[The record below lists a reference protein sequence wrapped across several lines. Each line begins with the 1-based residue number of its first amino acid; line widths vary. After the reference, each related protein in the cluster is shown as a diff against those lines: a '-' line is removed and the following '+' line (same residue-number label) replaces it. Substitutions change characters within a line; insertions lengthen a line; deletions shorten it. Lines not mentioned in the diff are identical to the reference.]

1 MKDLMS
7 ASSRKPYVYVNI
19 LFVFI
24 ISVSFATGCASTG
37 QMGVGKLTN
46 VSKDHKYNI
55 VNNTYTDET
64 HNFQVTLPNSKWT
77 IKPTNVPLGDA
88 IQIAALERDEYSL
101 YTSLSVSKHYQKSL
115 IKFASIGTLN
125 PKEAKFTYIA
135 GKRAFYASKEMEK
148 NGFKCAVI
156 GYKFVN
162 DGIGYIFSTAYPF
175 QFVGH
180 EPLHVEIDELLNSF
194 NFLDEEKG
202 IKNDQEISVSGPSA
216 MEKLSN
222 VAVLDMIDLGS
233 DKPSEKTTILTNELQ
248 NILTNTG
255 KFECIDRRNLEGV
268 IEELELQQ
276 SGMVSGNSA
285 MKVGQL
291 LGARYLISSNLGHIG
306 ETIVIYI
313 QITNA
318 ENGKIIKTASARC
331 RKCSD
336 DMLLESISR
345 LVTKFTSL

>member
-1 MKDLMS
+1 MKNLMS
-7 ASSRKPYVYVNI
+7 ASSGKPLLYVMI

-24 ISVSFATGCASTG
+24 ILISFITGCASTG
-37 QMGVGKLTN
+37 QMGGGGLSN
-46 VSKDHKYNI
+46 VSKEHKYNI
-55 VNNTYTDET
+55 VNNTYTDQT
-64 HNFQVTLPNSKWT
+64 HNFRVTLPNAEWT
-77 IKPTNVPLGDA
+77 IKPSNVPLGDA
-88 IQIAALERDEYSL
+88 IQIAELERDEYSL

-115 IKFASIGTLN
+115 NKFASVGTYN

-135 GKRAFYASKEMEK
+135 GKRAFYMSKEMESM
-148 NGFKCAVI
+148 GFKLNSI

-162 DGIGYIFSTAYPF
+162 DGKGYIFSIAYPV
-175 QFVGH
+175 QFAGH

-202 IKNDQEISVSGPSA
+202 AKNEQEISVSGSAA

-222 VAVLDMIDLGS
+222 VAVLNMIDLSS

-248 NILTNTG
+248 NILTGTG
-255 KFECIDRRNLEGV
+255 KFECIDRRNMERI
-268 IEELELQQ
+268 IEEQDLQQ

-285 MKVGQL
+285 MKIGQL
-291 LGARYLISSNLGHIG
+291 LGAHYLISSNLGRIG
-306 ETIVIYI
+306 ETNVIYI

-318 ENGKIIKTASARC
+318 ENGKIIKTASSRC

-345 LVTKFTSL
+345 LVAKFTSL